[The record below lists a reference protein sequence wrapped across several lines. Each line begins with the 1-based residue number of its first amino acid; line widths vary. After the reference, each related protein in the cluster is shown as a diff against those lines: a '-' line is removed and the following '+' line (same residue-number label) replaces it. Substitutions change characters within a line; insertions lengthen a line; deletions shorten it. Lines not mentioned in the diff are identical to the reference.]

1 MDRYPRNADAL
12 IQMRLQGVVPELP
25 VLISLNG
32 QLPEFTN
39 VVLQATAGES
49 YDWRLVAGL
58 NVEVFANSQVPF
70 ADLLTTLSAIA
81 AVVPETMVLTFR
93 EGPRVHC
100 GESRQ
105 ITDFKLFDWLP
116 MGIGPSSYLEGALIA
131 KRIFGEL
138 GKSIPIPY
146 DRACDLVVQ
155 IAQENAQ

>member
-1 MDRYPRNADAL
+1 MDRYPRNAAELVAIRRKRDIPA
-12 IQMRLQGVVPELP
+12 LP
-25 VLISLNG
+25 VLVSLVG
-32 QLPEFTN
+32 QLSWSN
-39 VVLQATAGES
+39 VTLQATAGES
-49 YDWRLVAGL
+49 YDWRPVAAL
-58 NVEVFANSQVPF
+58 NVEVFASSSVPF
-70 ADLLTTLSAIA
+70 RDLLITLSDIA
-81 AVVPETMVLTFR
+81 AVVPETMVLTFL

-116 MGIGPSSYLEGALIA
+116 MGIGPNCYLEGAMIA

-146 DRACDLVVQ
+146 DQACDLVIK